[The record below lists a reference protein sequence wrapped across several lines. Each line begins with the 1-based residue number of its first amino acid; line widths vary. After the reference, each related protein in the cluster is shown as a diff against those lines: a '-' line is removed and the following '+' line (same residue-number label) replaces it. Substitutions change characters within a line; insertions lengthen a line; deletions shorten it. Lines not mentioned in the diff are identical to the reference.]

1 MDPTLIRAA
10 DLSETPWRNG
20 AGRKADIATGPGWL
34 LGFAWLDRDA
44 PFSDY
49 AGHDRTITLLHG
61 AGFRLALPAGAELT
75 VDKPFDPVAFEGAGP
90 IACTLPAGPCE
101 VMNVITAY
109 PALSHTVQ
117 VMDAA
122 DLAHVTP
129 GPRVF
134 LVVLTG
140 TLGAAQP
147 RDTIVFSAPARLAPA
162 AGTRVAVVRIE
173 PGDAGEEDEG

>member
-1 MDPTLIRAA
+1 MDATLIRAA
-10 DLSETPWRNG
+10 GLSESPWRNG
-20 AGRKADIATGPGWL
+20 AGRKADIASGPGWM

-49 AGHDRTITLLHG
+49 AGHDRTITLLRG

-75 VDKPFDPVAFEGAGP
+75 VDRPFDPVAFEGAGP

-101 VMNVITAY
+101 VLNVITAY

-117 VMDAA
+117 VIDAA
-122 DLAHVTP
+122 HLAHVDP

-140 TLGAAQP
+140 QLGAAQA
-147 RDTIVFSAPARLAPA
+147 RDTIVFSAPARLEPAPD
-162 AGTRVAVVRIE
+162 TRIAVVRIE
-173 PGDAGEEDEG
+173 AGDTEENDAE